1 MTLTQQ
7 LPTNLHDQKQLSRN
21 ITSFKHPLPATRS
34 AGFGVSPAAVAASAW
49 RRSHTHTSGC
59 DTSEGTSELVPW
71 GGTSMRHWNCSSA
84 ERARGRATY
93 GTWREPSRLCRGC
106 CRPARRKALPR
117 SRLPEPPASF
127 ASWLA
132 VLQRLAAERCRQSL
146 RGVLEGRWAVLRHDR
161 KPSPSYFLFSPLTR
175 SGLQSGGAGSCRAV
189 AAFVFPPRGSC
200 LLLLR
205 SNARGKNSNREG
217 KGGGSRGGDTYP
229 ALSLSGK
236 KKEKKSPG
244 DEADNQKS
252 GGRRRSREH
261 AGDGGAEVATA
272 GERSPGRWA
281 AWLGGVSSRLPA
293 HMERLCLRGAEH
305 AAGPAEGRAH
315 ARPQRGAARGSISQA
330 VQREQRRLR
339 PEGWKRRR
347 QQRLRSRAADE
358 AGGKPSLLS
367 PLSRPLPGSSFAAAC
382 FSLPYPSGCH
392 KPSALPS
399 PRWET
404 GERRNPGARVPQ
416 LGRGPRREARA
427 SPRAGGGAEVGNSQ
441 CDLGTRLQPWLPPTQ
456 LQETEPR
463 RSDAFFSCLSSPS
476 DRDGTGPG
484 SSGPPGTRIRRP
496 TGRSSE
502 WS

>member
-1 MTLTQQ
+1 MTLTKQ

-21 ITSFKHPLPATRS
+21 ITSFKNPLPATRS

-49 RRSHTHTSGC
+49 QRSHTHTSGC

-205 SNARGKNSNREG
+205 TNARGKNSNREG

-236 KKEKKSPG
+236 KKRKKITR
-244 DEADNQKS
+244 
-252 GGRRRSREH
+252 GR
-261 AGDGGAEVATA
+261 
-272 GERSPGRWA
+272 
-281 AWLGGVSSRLPA
+281 
-293 HMERLCLRGAEH
+293 
-305 AAGPAEGRAH
+305 
-315 ARPQRGAARGSISQA
+315 
-330 VQREQRRLR
+330 
-339 PEGWKRRR
+339 
-347 QQRLRSRAADE
+347 
-358 AGGKPSLLS
+358 GGKPEERRTQKEHGARRRRRCWGRHCGRAL
-367 PLSRPLPGSSFAAAC
+367 PRPLGSVTRRGFQSPTSSHGATVFAR
-382 FSLPYPSGCH
+382 S
-392 KPSALPS
+392 
-399 PRWET
+399 
-404 GERRNPGARVPQ
+404 GAR
-416 LGRGPRREARA
+416 
-427 SPRAGGGAEVGNSQ
+427 SRAGGGAGARTASARRGAGQHLPGGAARAAAAAAGGLETPPPAAPAKPGGGRGGGKT
-441 CDLGTRLQPWLPPTQ
+441 LPPLPPLQAPPWLLLRRRLLLLTLPLWLSQTFRPA
-456 LQETEPR
+456 LASLGNGREEEPR
-463 RSDAFFSCLSSPS
+463 
-476 DRDGTGPG
+476 GPG
-484 SSGPPGTRIRRP
+484 PSAGARAEEGGARLSPGGRRCWSWEFAVWSWNPAP
-496 TGRSSE
+496 TLTAPHPAAGNRTPSLGCLLLLSLLPFR
-502 WS
+502 